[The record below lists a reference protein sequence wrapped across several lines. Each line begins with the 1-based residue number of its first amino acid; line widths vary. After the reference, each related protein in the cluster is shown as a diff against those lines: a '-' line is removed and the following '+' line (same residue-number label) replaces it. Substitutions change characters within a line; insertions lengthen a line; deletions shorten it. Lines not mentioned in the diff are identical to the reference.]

1 MLKFIRSLV
10 LLNLIS
16 FQVLAETPSN
26 SIVKPVVARLPVN
39 EAFVLE
45 QSAGKVFHLTLGEG
59 EYLRGDLKADHPFDA
74 IISMGNGH
82 VVRQVSQPH
91 SRDARI
97 FFQAKT
103 EGTYQLRIVAGVQE
117 TTFNLRLNSVP
128 LMTEGIKPT
137 PVLISDAMQ
146 NAFKAL
152 QQGGAPDAIWQQLTR
167 NGTPLIETL
176 EGVNDKLR
184 VTFLWRG
191 AKERVLMLGAPG
203 YNHDPL
209 YRLGDSDIWYRS
221 YDLPSDTRISYQ
233 LAPDVPQVA
242 AGGREQRIAILATAQ
257 RDPENPNQW
266 APDGVTDIYG
276 VKSILELKD
285 APSDDALKDQQSIE
299 KVAEYA
305 LESHNL
311 GNTRAVDI
319 WVSEE
324 LRQLA
329 PGKMVPLA
337 IFFDGKA
344 YQSKVPTPRILH
356 NLVAEN
362 KIPPLVAVFVNNP
375 SNSARIKEL
384 PCNPDFADF
393 MAEELLPFVRQKTG
407 YRFSAGQTLLAG
419 SSFGG
424 LASSCTALRYPELF
438 GKVLSLS
445 GSYWWSP
452 SDSDRPEWLPAHFAE
467 VDKKPI
473 QFYLSAGR
481 FETNYGESGILS
493 SNRHFEQV
501 LRLKGYLV
509 KLEEFSSGHDY
520 FHWRATLDRGLIHLL
535 GKR

>member
-1 MLKFIRSLV
+1 MLIFIRSFIFLSV
-10 LLNLIS
+10 IS
-16 FQVLAETPSN
+16 LQVLAGAPA
-26 SIVKPVVARLPVN
+26 VKPQAITGLPVN
-39 EAFVLE
+39 ETFVLE
-45 QSAGKVFHLTLGEG
+45 RSAGKVFHLMLGEG
-59 EYLRGDLKADHPFDA
+59 EYLRGDIKADHPFDA
-74 IISMGNGH
+74 IISMDDGQAL
-82 VVRQVSQPH
+82 RQLSRPG

-103 EGTYQLRIVAGVQE
+103 AGVYRLRVAAEVQE
-117 TTFNLRLNSVP
+117 TAFNLQLNSVP
-128 LMTEGIKPT
+128 LKTKDVKPT
-137 PVLISDAMQ
+137 PVLISEEIQ
-146 NAFKAL
+146 KAFKAL
-152 QQGGAPDAIWQQLTR
+152 QQGVASDAIWRQLTR
-167 NGTPLIETL
+167 NGTPLVETL
-176 EGVNDKLR
+176 EGVDDKQR

-191 AKERVLMLGAPG
+191 AKERVLILGAPG
-203 YNHDPL
+203 YRHDPL
-209 YRLGDSDIWYRS
+209 HRLGDTDIWYRS
-221 YDLPSDTRISYQ
+221 YELPSDTRLSYQ

-257 RDPENPNQW
+257 RDPQNPNQW
-266 APDGVTDIYG
+266 APDGVTDIYA

-285 APSDDALKDQQSIE
+285 APSDEALQGLQPIE
-299 KVAEYA
+299 EATEYA
-305 LESHNL
+305 LKSLKL

-319 WVSEE
+319 WVSE
-324 LRQLA
+324 QLGA
-329 PGKMVPLA
+329 LGSGKTVPLA

-362 KIPPLVAVFVNNP
+362 KIPPLVAVFINNP
-375 SNSARIKEL
+375 SNSARVKEL

-393 MAEELLPFVRQKTG
+393 MAEELLPFVLQKTG
-407 YRFSAGQTLLAG
+407 YSFSAGQTLLAG

-424 LASSCTALRYPELF
+424 LASGCIALRYPELF

-452 SDSDRPEWLPAHFAE
+452 SDSDRPEWLPAHFAAVE
-467 VDKKPI
+467 KKPI

-501 LRLKGYLV
+501 LRLKGYSV

-520 FHWRATLDRGLIHLL
+520 FHWRATLDRGLVHLL
-535 GKR
+535 GKKH